1 MKLSLNNE
9 AESVG
14 ISVSRC
20 SSAARIS
27 VSQQGFRG
35 DEGMAVT
42 RVMWLVG
49 GVKVKKRTSEWRMKA
64 GGVKGGGGWFFDGSW
79 CGHQSALE
87 LFYQLLTARETSGS
101 AATVPSES
109 ERRLRACIWKRV
121 YAFEKASRLTLPS
134 ACHRTRTSVSLF
146 HGAVMLVS
154 ESESNCEAD
163 TRPNCRPVF
172 LCVHAYLHTMAPSQ
186 LSRVLDIRVGVPL
199 SGGSLFPLSLC
210 VFHLLLLHGPALQ
223 HMAPDKYHETGLQP
237 VELSMPTL
245 TLPGYSLL

>member
-172 LCVHAYLHTMAPSQ
+172 LCVHAYLHTMEPSQ
-186 LSRVLDIRVGVPL
+186 PFMSLGYPSRCPSEWWLII
-199 SGGSLFPLSLC
+199 SSLSLC

-237 VELSMPTL
+237 VELSITPSSKR
-245 TLPGYSLL
+245 GFS